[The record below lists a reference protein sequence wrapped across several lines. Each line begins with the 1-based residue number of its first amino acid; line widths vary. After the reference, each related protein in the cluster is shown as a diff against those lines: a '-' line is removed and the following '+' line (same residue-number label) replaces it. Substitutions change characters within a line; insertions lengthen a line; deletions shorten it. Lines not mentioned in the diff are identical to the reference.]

1 MTLSEGGS
9 EEKHD
14 DNFTEI
20 PESNLKMDDRNEE
33 IKELELLAAEEK
45 IRKEGLG
52 IFILSIFYVCIL

>member
-20 PESNLKMDDRNEE
+20 PESNLQMDDPNEE
-33 IKELELLAAEEK
+33 IKEQEPIELLAEELK
-45 IRKEGLG
+45 IR
-52 IFILSIFYVCIL
+52 